1 MVFFLYSRK
10 VNDSN
15 DSFNIRANENSSS
28 RDDIKTPNISDSP
41 SSAELSTDDEIHP
54 RSNEMRFANFEEIRW
69 DYHLFDERR
78 YEKEYTWLY
87 YNFNKV
93 NCAKFV
99 KHFMESQV
107 QNAVIF
113 KDNPGKKVTRHDESE
128 SH

>member
-1 MVFFLYSRK
+1 MRQGSKCQNLVKILTSLQRLLTYLEKFASAVRIGCLPLTIYVFFLYSRK

-15 DSFNIRANENSSS
+15 DSFNIRTNENSSS

-78 YEKEYTWLY
+78 YEKEYTWL
-87 YNFNKV
+87 
-93 NCAKFV
+93 
-99 KHFMESQV
+99 
-107 QNAVIF
+107 
-113 KDNPGKKVTRHDESE
+113 
-128 SH
+128 